1 MATLQHHRQ
10 LLMHGTEVSCDSSGD
25 GAVTVRINNSSS
37 SSSAPHVRQHEPLR
51 AASSGGGG
59 LGGYGAVSSKMNP
72 NLHKYSI
79 SSSCS
84 SADSRPHGGTSTSR
98 VHRKAPPLFERSA
111 AQCWDPKFDSPILED
126 ACQERC
132 FPQTQRRFRYV
143 LFYLAVAAVLWGVYF
158 GVNSDRCDP
167 VTFLAPTA
175 SFFVLLVL
183 LFLFT
188 LTQPYTWLYN
198 QTSLLLIAVTFA
210 ITLAP
215 QIQTAGFTDLEWAGG
230 GNASYRSPDK
240 VAPPPTPCISPVG
253 TFSLCMEVLLLLY
266 SVLHVR
272 LYASVM
278 LGLLYSILFEALE
291 WLPLLQRSYETTGW
305 GTGRVD
311 SGPDWGRDTLRWL
324 GPAKAL
330 LHLCA
335 HVIGIHLFIMSEVRS
350 RSTFLKVGQAIMH
363 GKDLEVEKALKE
375 RMIHSVMPR
384 RVADEL
390 MKQGDDE
397 GGGDNSGK
405 RYSSG
410 ACSAS
415 AVSVG
420 GGGSGG
426 ASQAQSATSAKNYP
440 YNNHKRKKTSI
451 PRGQI
456 IFRPF
461 NMKRMEP
468 VSILF
473 ADIVGFTR
481 MSANKSAPAL
491 VGLLNDLFGRF
502 DRLCELTCCE
512 KISTLGDCYY
522 CVAGCPE
529 PRPDHA
535 YCCVEMGLGMIQ
547 AIEQF
552 CQETCETVNMR
563 VGVHT
568 GTVLCGIL
576 GMKRF
581 KFDVWSNDVN
591 LANLMEQLGVAGK
604 VHLSEATAR
613 FLDDHY
619 QREDGQVAERAGQS
633 VVEKLKGL
641 KTYLISGRKL
651 ELDVQCGCSQVGLPG
666 GDFVGVS
673 LSPCPQPRTP
683 DLIPGGAQAAEPH
696 QPPDRIGPPCVSRS
710 VVLSSGAEQGDDVA
724 VLNGC
729 QEEHKTS
736 SAKFIPGHSP
746 RAANGLLSP
755 PLEDPVRASQSSLC
769 DMLQEKEKKTST
781 STGTGTS
788 LGMAG
793 GTGAAGTGMDHSA
806 LIQLRAKNF
815 REKSDAH
822 FVDVIR
828 EDSLMKDYFF
838 KPPINKIS
846 LNFLER
852 PLEKAYRSSY
862 KEEVMNEVQV
872 QTFASSTFSSFLD
885 VLLSCFVFLAL
896 TLACFLP
903 PLVSPTTVGPP
914 APAALAVAPLAGLLE
929 LASLVLSIRMAFYL
943 EEVMNCTR
951 SLLLVVSGWVPRHVI
966 GAVLVSLPAISVLSH
981 LTCSVHVPLQ
991 VTMFLCCATILAII
1005 QYCNFCQLSFWMR
1018 SVLAT
1023 ATGVALLLLLY
1034 SPLHSSGNN
1043 SLPVHGLN
1051 ISTSGDGGSASVT
1064 PEPPPRP
1071 LDLLVPEAVLAF
1083 FLLLLLVWFLNREF
1097 EVSYRLHY
1105 HGNVEADKH
1114 RSKIQTMRDQA
1125 EWLLGNIIPIHVAD
1139 QLKVTQSYSKNH
1151 DSVGVIFAS
1160 IVNFSEFY
1168 EESYEG
1174 GKECYRVLNELI
1186 GDFDELLRKPEFS
1199 SVEKIKTIGA
1209 TYMAAS
1215 GLNVRE
1221 LAEND
1226 DDSLHSHLR
1235 ALFNFA
1241 LEMMGVLDD
1250 FNKNMLGFGFK
1261 LRIGFNHGPLTAGVI
1276 GTTKLLYD
1284 IWGDT
1289 VNIASRMDSTGVEC
1303 RVQVSE
1309 ESHVVLSA
1317 MGLEFDYRGTVN
1329 VKGKGQMRTFLY
1341 PKSGESIY
1349 QDRSELDATVGPSS
1363 MASTANKTSGSVA
1376 QAAALPPSSSTPPS
1390 SSLSTLPPQP
1400 QSAVRP
1406 SRAGPEPGQAK
1417 STEVREEGYRDPP
1430 NLPGQSP
1437 ATDLHLPPHSELGPE
1452 PCAAQ
1457 VPSQVQP
1464 APLALQEEED
1474 EEVDANEL
1482 TKLNEEFYARL

>member
-10 LLMHGTEVSCDSSGD
+10 LLVRGTEVSCDSSGD
-25 GAVTVRINNSSS
+25 GAVTVRITN
-37 SSSAPHVRQHEPLR
+37 SAPHAHQREPLR
-51 AASSGGGG
+51 AVNSGGGG
-59 LGGYGAVSSKMNP
+59 AGGCGAVSKMNP
-72 NLHKYSI
+72 DLHKYSI

-84 SADSRPHGGTSTSR
+84 SAESRPAGTSISR
-98 VHRKAPPLFERSA
+98 VQRQAPPLFERSA
-111 AQCWDPKFDSPILED
+111 AQCWDPKFDSPILEE

-158 GVNSDRCDP
+158 GVNKDRCNP
-167 VTFLAPTA
+167 MIFLAPTA

-183 LFLFT
+183 FFLFT
-188 LTQPYTWLYN
+188 FTQPYTWLYN
-198 QTSLLLIAVTFA
+198 QTSLVLIAITFA

-215 QIQTAGFTDLEWAGG
+215 QIQTAGFTELEWAGG
-230 GNASYRSPDK
+230 GNASYRSLDEP
-240 VAPPPTPCISPVG
+240 AQLTIHCISPVG

-278 LGLLYSILFEALE
+278 LGLLYSILFEALG
-291 WLPLLQRSYETTGW
+291 WLPLLQRSYDTARW
-305 GTGRVD
+305 GTGTEGSD
-311 SGPDWGRDTLRWL
+311 SDWETLGWL

-350 RSTFLKVGQAIMH
+350 RSTFLKVGQSIMH

-397 GGGDNSGK
+397 GCGENSGK

-415 AVSVG
+415 AISVG
-420 GGGSGG
+420 GGGSCGV
-426 ASQAQSATSAKNYP
+426 SQAQSSTNPKNHAH
-440 YNNHKRKKTSI
+440 NNHKRKKTSI

-473 ADIVGFTR
+473 ADIVGFTK

-535 YCCVEMGLGMIQ
+535 HCCVEMGLGMIQ
-547 AIEQF
+547 AIDQF
-552 CQETCETVNMR
+552 CQETCEAVSMR

-576 GMKRF
+576 GIKRF

-613 FLDDHY
+613 FLDDRY
-619 QREDGQVAERAGQS
+619 QSEDGRVAERAGQS

-641 KTYLISGRKL
+641 QTYLISGRKL

-666 GDFVGVS
+666 GDFAAVG
-673 LSPCPQPRTP
+673 LSSCPQPHTP
-683 DLIPGGAQAAEPH
+683 DLIPGGAQAAELLLPH
-696 QPPDRIGPPCVSRS
+696 QPPDRIGVSQPPCVSRS
-710 VVLSSGAEQGDDVA
+710 VALSAGTEQGDDVA

-736 SAKFIPGHSP
+736 SAKFIPGRTP

-793 GTGAAGTGMDHSA
+793 GAGAAGPGMDHSA
-806 LIQLRAKNF
+806 LIQLRAKSF

-852 PLEKAYRSSY
+852 TLEKAYRSSY
-862 KEEVMNEVQV
+862 KEEVKNQAQV

-903 PLVSPTTVGPP
+903 PLVSPVSVGPP
-914 APAALAVAPLAGLLE
+914 ARAALALAPLAGLLE

-951 SLLLVVSGWVPRHVI
+951 SLLLVVSGWIPHHVI

-981 LTCSVHVPLQ
+981 LTSSVHLPLQ

-1034 SPLHSSGNN
+1034 SPIHRSGNN

-1051 ISTSGDGGSASVT
+1051 VSTSSDGGSESG
-1064 PEPPPRP
+1064 PDPPPRP

-1114 RSKIQTMRDQA
+1114 RSKIQMMRDQA

-1151 DSVGVIFAS
+1151 NSVGVIFAS

-1186 GDFDELLRKPEFS
+1186 GDFDELLRKPEFK

-1215 GLNVRE
+1215 GLNVQQ
-1221 LAEND
+1221 LAENE
-1226 DDSLHSHLR
+1226 DDSPHAHLR
-1235 ALFNFA
+1235 ALFDFA

-1309 ESHVVLSA
+1309 ESHAMLSA

-1341 PKSGESIY
+1341 PKSGESIC
-1349 QDRSELDATVGPSS
+1349 QDCMEQAIGEGPSS
-1363 MASTANKTSGSVA
+1363 VALPANKTSGSVP
-1376 QAAALPPSSSTPPS
+1376 QAAGSPPSSPS
-1390 SSLSTLPPQP
+1390 SSPPQP

-1406 SRAGPEPGQAK
+1406 SGAGPEPVPAR
-1417 STEVREEGYRDPP
+1417 SAEMREEGYTDAPH
-1430 NLPGQSP
+1430 LHGQP
-1437 ATDLHLPPHSELGPE
+1437 TATDIHPPPRSELGPE
-1452 PCAAQ
+1452 PSAAQ
-1457 VPSQVQP
+1457 MPSQVQP

-1474 EEVDANEL
+1474 EEEEATEL
-1482 TKLNEEFYARL
+1482 SKLNEEFYARL

>member
-1 MATLQHHRQ
+1 MATLQQHRQ
-10 LLMHGTEVSCDSSGD
+10 LLVHGTEVNCDSCGD
-25 GAVTVRINNSSS
+25 GAITVRISN
-37 SSSAPHVRQHEPLR
+37 SAPQTQRQEPPR
-51 AASSGGGG
+51 APQK
-59 LGGYGAVSSKMNP
+59 VNP
-72 NLHKYSI
+72 DLHKYSI

-84 SADSRPHGGTSTSR
+84 SADSRPAVTSR
-98 VHRKAPPLFERSA
+98 ARVKVPPLFERSA
-111 AQCWDPKFDSPILED
+111 AQCWDPKFDSPVLEE

-132 FPQTQRRFRYV
+132 FSQKQRRFRYV
-143 LFYLAVAAVLWGVYF
+143 LFYLGVAAVLWGVYF
-158 GVNSDRCDP
+158 GVNHDRCCP
-167 VTFLAPTA
+167 TTFIAPTA
-175 SFFVLLVL
+175 SFLALLML

-188 LTQPYTWLYN
+188 FTRPYVWLYN
-198 QTSLLLIAVTFA
+198 QTSLLLIAITFA

-215 QIQTAGFTDLEWAGG
+215 QIQTAGYTQLEWANG
-230 GNASYRSPDK
+230 GNVSHVSESK
-240 VAPPPTPCISPVG
+240 VPCISPVG

-272 LYASVM
+272 LYASVL
-278 LGLLYSILFEALE
+278 LGLLYSILFEALG
-291 WLPLLQRSYETTGW
+291 WLPLLQNASGDTGQ
-305 GTGRVD
+305 VFELV
-311 SGPDWGRDTLRWL
+311 GPTWEDNTLRWL
-324 GPAKAL
+324 GPAKGL

-397 GGGDNSGK
+397 GGGENSGK

-410 ACSAS
+410 TCST
-415 AVSVG
+415 SVVAG
-420 GGGSGG
+420 G
-426 ASQAQSATSAKNYP
+426 
-440 YNNHKRKKTSI
+440 KKTSI

-461 NMKRMEP
+461 NMKCMKP

-481 MSANKSAPAL
+481 MSANKSAHAL

-502 DRLCELTCCE
+502 DRLCETTYCE

-604 VHLSEATAR
+604 VHLSEATSE
-613 FLDDHY
+613 FLDDRY
-619 QREDGQVAERAGQS
+619 LMEDGRVAERAGQS
-633 VVEKLKGL
+633 VMEKLKDV

-651 ELDVQCGCSQVGLPG
+651 GNDVHCGCCQVGLAG
-666 GDFVGVS
+666 GALVG
-673 LSPCPQPRTP
+673 LPLCPQSRTP
-683 DLIPGGAQAAEPH
+683 DLIPGGAHAAESQLSH
-696 QPPDRIGPPCVSRS
+696 HLPDRT
-710 VVLSSGAEQGDDVA
+710 A
-724 VLNGC
+724 
-729 QEEHKTS
+729 
-736 SAKFIPGHSP
+736 FIPGHSP

-755 PLEDPVRASQSSLC
+755 RLEDP
-769 DMLQEKEKKTST
+769 KIT
-781 STGTGTS
+781 TGH
-788 LGMAG
+788 
-793 GTGAAGTGMDHSA
+793 GMDHSA
-806 LIQLRAKNF
+806 LIQLRAKNYK
-815 REKSDAH
+815 RKSDAH

-828 EDSLMKDYFF
+828 EDSLMKDNFF
-838 KPPINKIS
+838 KPPISRFS

-862 KEEVMNEVQV
+862 KEEVMNQVQV
-872 QTFASSTFSSFLD
+872 QTFASPTFSSFLD
-885 VLLSCFVFLAL
+885 VLLGCFVFLAL

-903 PLVSPTTVGPP
+903 SLVSSSTVGS
-914 APAALAVAPLAGLLE
+914 AGSAALVLAPMAGFLE
-929 LASLVLSIRMAFYL
+929 LTSLVLSIHITFFLKELMT
-943 EEVMNCTR
+943 CTR
-951 SLLLVVSGWVPRHVI
+951 SVLTVVSGWIFRHVI

-981 LTCSVHVPLQ
+981 LTTSRLPFQ
-991 VTMFLCCATILAII
+991 VTMFLCCAAILAII

-1023 ATGVALLLLLY
+1023 TTGVTLLLLLY
-1034 SPLHSSGNN
+1034 KTVLNTSLSTLEVLESS
-1043 SLPVHGLN
+1043 SHTPQGLF
-1051 ISTSGDGGSASVT
+1051 A
-1064 PEPPPRP
+1064 
-1071 LDLLVPEAVLAF
+1071 LLVPEAVLAF

-1114 RSKIQTMRDQA
+1114 RAKIQTMRDQA

-1186 GDFDELLRKPEFS
+1186 GDFDELLRKPDFK
-1199 SVEKIKTIGA
+1199 SVEKIKTIGS

-1215 GLNVRE
+1215 GLNVQQ
-1221 LAEND
+1221 LAETE
-1226 DDSLHSHLR
+1226 DDSPHAHLK

-1309 ESHVVLSA
+1309 ESHTVLSA
-1317 MGLEFDYRGTVN
+1317 MGLDFEYRGTVN

-1341 PKSGESIY
+1341 PKSGDNARVPISRDT
-1349 QDRSELDATVGPSS
+1349 QTKAPF
-1363 MASTANKTSGSVA
+1363 
-1376 QAAALPPSSSTPPS
+1376 
-1390 SSLSTLPPQP
+1390 SLSRSFMHIKHGSCTLFF
-1400 QSAVRP
+1400 
-1406 SRAGPEPGQAK
+1406 
-1417 STEVREEGYRDPP
+1417 
-1430 NLPGQSP
+1430 N
-1437 ATDLHLPPHSELGPE
+1437 HLLWVVITIICS
-1452 PCAAQ
+1452 
-1457 VPSQVQP
+1457 
-1464 APLALQEEED
+1464 
-1474 EEVDANEL
+1474 
-1482 TKLNEEFYARL
+1482 

>member
-10 LLMHGTEVSCDSSGD
+10 LPRHGTEVSCDSSGD
-25 GAVTVRINNSSS
+25 GAVTVRISN
-37 SSSAPHVRQHEPLR
+37 SAPHVHQHGPLK
-51 AASSGGGG
+51 AASSGAGGG
-59 LGGYGAVSSKMNP
+59 GAGGHGAVSKMNP
-72 NLHKYSI
+72 NSHKYSI

-84 SADSRPHGGTSTSR
+84 SADSRPAGTSTAR
-98 VHRKAPPLFERSA
+98 EQRKAPPLFERSA

-143 LFYLAVAAVLWGVYF
+143 LFYLAVAAVLWGIYF
-158 GVNSDRCDP
+158 GVNSDRCHP
-167 VTFLAPTA
+167 MTFLAPTA
-175 SFFVLLVL
+175 AFFVVLVI

-198 QTSLLLIAVTFA
+198 QTSLFLIAVTFA

-215 QIQTAGFTDLEWAGG
+215 QVQTAGYTELDGAGR
-230 GNASYRSPDK
+230 GNSSHPSPDR
-240 VAPPPTPCISPVG
+240 ALPTPCISPVG

-272 LYASVM
+272 LYASVI

-291 WLPLLQRSYETTGW
+291 WLPLLQRSYDSTGW
-305 GTGRVD
+305 GTVLEG
-311 SGPDWGRDTLRWL
+311 SGSDTLRWL

-375 RMIHSVMPR
+375 RMIHSVMPQQ
-384 RVADEL
+384 VADEL

-397 GGGDNSGK
+397 GGGENSGK

-420 GGGSGG
+420 GGGGGG
-426 ASQAQSATSAKNYP
+426 ASQAQSATSTKNYA

-535 YCCVEMGLGMIQ
+535 NCCVEMGLGMIQ

-604 VHLSEATAR
+604 VHLSEATVR
-613 FLDDHY
+613 FLGDHY
-619 QREDGQVAERAGQS
+619 QREDGRVAERAGES

-641 KTYLISGRKL
+641 KTYLISGRKV
-651 ELDVQCGCSQVGLPG
+651 ELDAQCVCPQVGLSG
-666 GDFVGVS
+666 GEMGGVG
-673 LSPCPQPRTP
+673 LSSCPQPGTP
-683 DLIPGGAQAAEPH
+683 DLIPGGPQAAEPPLRH
-696 QPPDRIGPPCVSRS
+696 QPLDRIRPPCVSRS
-710 VVLSSGAEQGDDVA
+710 VTLSPGAEQGEDVA

-729 QEEHKTS
+729 QEEHKSS
-736 SAKFIPGHSP
+736 SAKFTPGQSP
-746 RAANGLLSP
+746 RAANGLLSPP

-793 GTGAAGTGMDHSA
+793 GGGAAGTGMEHSA

-815 REKSDAH
+815 REKSDVH

-862 KEEVMNEVQV
+862 KEEVKDQVQM

-885 VLLSCFVFLAL
+885 VLLSCFFFLAL

-903 PLVSPTTVGPP
+903 PLVSPKNVGPP

-943 EEVMNCTR
+943 EEVMSCTR

-981 LTCSVHVPLQ
+981 LSCSVHLPLQ

-1023 ATGVALLLLLY
+1023 VTGVTLLLLLY
-1034 SPLHSSGNN
+1034 CPAHSGGNN
-1043 SLPVHGLN
+1043 SSPVHGLN
-1051 ISTSGDGGSASVT
+1051 ISSSTVGT
-1064 PEPPPRP
+1064 PGPAPPRQP

-1114 RSKIQTMRDQA
+1114 RFKIQTMRDQA

-1186 GDFDELLRKPEFS
+1186 GDFDELLRKPEFK

-1226 DDSLHSHLR
+1226 NESIHAHLR
-1235 ALFNFA
+1235 ELFNFA

-1261 LRIGFNHGPLTAGVI
+1261 LRIGLNHGPLTAGVI

-1309 ESHVVLSA
+1309 ESHTVLSA
-1317 MGLEFDYRGTVN
+1317 MCLDFDYRGTVN

-1341 PKSGESIY
+1341 PKSGENIN
-1349 QDRSELDATVGPSS
+1349 QDHIDLGDGPSS
-1363 MASTANKTSGSVA
+1363 VAPTANKTSGSVA
-1376 QAAALPPSSSTPPS
+1376 QAAALPPSSFNPPS

-1400 QSAVRP
+1400 QRP
-1406 SRAGPEPGQAK
+1406 STAGPEYEP
-1417 STEVREEGYRDPP
+1417 TEEREEGYRDPP
-1430 NLPGQSP
+1430 HLPGQPP
-1437 ATDLHLPPHSELGPE
+1437 ATDRPLPPHS
-1452 PCAAQ
+1452 
-1457 VPSQVQP
+1457 SWVQP
-1464 APLALQEEED
+1464 APLAIQEEED
-1474 EEVDANEL
+1474 EEMEANEL